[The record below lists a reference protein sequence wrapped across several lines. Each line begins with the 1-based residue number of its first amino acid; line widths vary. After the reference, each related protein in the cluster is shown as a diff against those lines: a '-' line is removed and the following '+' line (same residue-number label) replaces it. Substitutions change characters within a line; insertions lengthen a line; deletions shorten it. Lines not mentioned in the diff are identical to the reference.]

1 MKSNYYYYDWFFHF
15 HLPAVNILRILYL
28 FAVLITRTSI
38 IYTSTARLHYDS
50 SPHQI
55 KDLPHGFDVIVNNQ
69 VAFTLNSKNEAE
81 KTQWMTSLATLLS
94 NSSLQRML
102 DSKLSEEEKRY
113 ELKIPSPEIYKFD
126 FSDKNAITVELC

>member
-1 MKSNYYYYDWFFHF
+1 MIGFFIF
-15 HLPAVNILRILYL
+15 ICLPLIYKVYL
-28 FAVLITRTSI
+28 FAVLITHLPPVSI
-38 IYTSTARLHYDS
+38 MIHHL
-50 SPHQI
+50 I
-55 KDLPHGFDVIVNNQ
+55 KLDLPHGFDVIVNNQ

-126 FSDKNAITVELC
+126 ISDKNAITVELC

>member
-1 MKSNYYYYDWFFHF
+1 MKSNYYYYYDWFFHF
-15 HLPAVNILRILYL
+15 HLPAVNILSI
-28 FAVLITRTSI
+28 FICRT
-38 IYTSTARLHYDS
+38 YHTSTARLHYDS

-126 FSDKNAITVELC
+126 ISDKNAITVELC